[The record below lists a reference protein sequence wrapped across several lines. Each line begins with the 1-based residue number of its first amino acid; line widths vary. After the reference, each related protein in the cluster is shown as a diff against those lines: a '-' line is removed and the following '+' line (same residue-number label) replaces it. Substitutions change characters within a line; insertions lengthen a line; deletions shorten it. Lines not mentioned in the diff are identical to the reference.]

1 MKPFYDSASLQNAK
15 ISVIIPAYNAEKTL
29 EAAMQSCIDQTFLPF
44 EVIIINDGSTDKTE
58 ETANNF
64 IKKQQTNVKFSVI
77 SVKNGGVSRARN
89 IGIKQAAGDF
99 VAFLDSDDAWHT
111 EKLAKQIEA
120 FKNFPNTALVSTNS
134 TVKNHFSGQTRRV
147 SFTHLLIRNHV
158 ITSSA
163 IVPAAIIKN
172 CMFDQTLRRAEDYNL
187 WLKLGKIG
195 KIVFIDQKLVFFAD
209 KRTFGASGLSANF
222 HALTADEIKGHTKL
236 FFAGTINFG
245 QYFFALGM
253 TCVKYLRKC
262 IIYYLT

>member
-1 MKPFYDSASLQNAK
+1 MKQFYGAANLQNAK

-29 EAAMQSCIDQTFLPF
+29 QAAMQSCIDQTFKPF

-58 ETANNF
+58 ETANSF
-64 IKKQQTNVKFSVI
+64 IQNQQTNVKFSVI
-77 SVKNGGVSRARN
+77 TVKNGGVSKARN
-89 IGIKQAAGDF
+89 TGIKQASGDF
-99 VAFLDSDDAWHT
+99 IAFLDSDDAWHA
-111 EKLAKQIEA
+111 EKLEKQIEA
-120 FKNFPNTALVSTNS
+120 FKNFPNAALVSTNS
-134 TVKNHFSGQTRRV
+134 TVKNHFSGQTKEV

-163 IVPAAIIKN
+163 MVPATVIKN
-172 CMFDQTLRRAEDYNL
+172 CMFDQSLRRAEDYNL

-222 HALTADEIKGHTKL
+222 HALTADELKGHTKL
-236 FFAGTINFG
+236 LLSGTINIG
-245 QYFFALGM
+245 QYFFATGM